1 MLPDDP
7 CLRPILACR
16 VESDGASTV
25 HMRVY
30 CPRAGASAPVEAC
43 EVCAAHVELPEGGGG
58 GAVRCGPEG
67 EEACERV
74 AEAPP
79 IGALVKAPVRAVEEG
94 ASLSSA
100 AAMVEDAGAEPVL
113 VVDVTGVCVGTLSRL
128 EVMRRARGAILP
140 GEQPLSAR
148 DAMAEARVV
157 LESASVHE
165 VLRMMAV
172 HRLRYLAIVAEDGTP
187 LGLVSDVEAL
197 RLHTAL
203 RG

>member
-1 MLPDDP
+1 MVDDP

-16 VESDGASTV
+16 VESDGTSTV

-30 CPRAGASAPVEAC
+30 CPRAGASVPVRTCEA
-43 EVCAAHVELPEGGGG
+43 CAAHIALPEGEGR

-79 IGALVKAPVRAVEEG
+79 IGALVQAPVRAVEAG
-94 ASLSSA
+94 APLSSA
-100 AAMVEDAGAEPVL
+100 AAMMSEAGAEPVL
-113 VVDVTGVCVGTLSRL
+113 VVDITGVCVGTLSRM
-128 EVMRRARGAILP
+128 EVLRRARRAILP
-140 GEQPLSAR
+140 GDEPFAAR
-148 DAMAEARVV
+148 DVMAEARVV
-157 LESASVHE
+157 MESTSVHE
-165 VLRMMAV
+165 VLRTMAV
-172 HRLRYLAIVAEDGTP
+172 HRLRFLAIVTEDGTP

-203 RG
+203 RR

>member
-1 MLPDDP
+1 MLPGDP

-16 VESDGASTV
+16 VENNGASRV

-30 CPRAGASAPVEAC
+30 CPRVGASVSVEAC
-43 EVCAAHVELPEGGGG
+43 EVCAAHIALPEGEGGG
-58 GAVRCGPEG
+58 QVRCGPEG

-94 ASLSSA
+94 AALSSA
-100 AAMVEDAGAEPVL
+100 AAVVQDAGAEPVL
-113 VVDVTGVCVGTLSRL
+113 VVDVKGVCVGTLSRL
-128 EVMRRARGAILP
+128 EVLRRARRAVLP
-140 GEQPLSAR
+140 GEQSLSAR

-197 RLHTAL
+197 QLHIAL
-203 RG
+203 RR